1 MKAAEQ
7 NELLTGNLKMNLI
20 KLALPT
26 SIGYALQSMY
36 DMVDIYW
43 IGKISANAVA
53 GVTVFSTI
61 FWIVV
66 VLNEIIG
73 SSSISLLTQ
82 SYGKNDMERTKR
94 ILEQTLTFKML
105 VAVIA
110 GIIISIILEPLLRFF
125 SKDELVIKAALDYGY
140 IRIFFLPIMFA
151 SYSVN
156 TALRCLGDSKTPMNI
171 MIFSSLVNII
181 LDPVFMFDKIP
192 YTNIPG
198 LDMGVFGAALA
209 TVISTVVAFGVGL
222 FILINGKAKIK
233 IDLKGLLKLDWEIDK
248 KLLTIGLPNG
258 IEVLMR
264 NLSSMIT
271 LKFVSTYGTNT
282 VAALGIGSKLL
293 GFAFTPIMGMSSGSS
308 TMVGQALGADEIDKA
323 KETARFSALADAVMM
338 GIFSL
343 VAILFPEEIMKLF
356 INEKPVIEI
365 GITMIRIL
373 IPSLILA
380 GWAIGLGC
388 VFTGSGHNTPFLL
401 ASIVSRWIIQ
411 IPFLYLSTNILNLPV
426 IAVWLSF
433 VLSEIGEVAVVLYH
447 YKKGIWKATRV

>member
-1 MKAAEQ
+1 MKAAEN
-7 NELLTGNLKMNLI
+7 NELLSGNLKTNLI

-43 IGKISANAVA
+43 IGKISASAVA

-73 SSSISLLTQ
+73 SSSISLITQ

-105 VAVIA
+105 VAVVA
-110 GIIISIILEPLLRFF
+110 AIIISIILKPLLWFF
-125 SKDELVIKAALDYGY
+125 SKDRLVINAALDYGY

-156 TALRCLGDSKTPMNI
+156 TALRCLGDSKTPMYI

-181 LDPVFMFDKIP
+181 LDPIFMFDKIP
-192 YTNIPG
+192 YTSIPG
-198 LDMGVFGAALA
+198 LGLGVFGAALA
-209 TVISTVVAFGVGL
+209 TVISTVIAFGMGL
-222 FILINGKAKIK
+222 LILINGKAKIK

-271 LKFVSTYGTNT
+271 LKFVSIYGTNT
-282 VAALGIGSKLL
+282 VAAMGIGSKLL
-293 GFAFTPIMGMSSGSS
+293 GFAYTPISGISSGSS

-323 KETARFSALADAVMM
+323 KEIAKFSTIVDVAMM
-338 GIFSL
+338 GLISL
-343 VAILFPEEIMKLF
+343 LAIVFPEQIMKLF
-356 INEKPVIEI
+356 ISEQPVVEI
-365 GITMIRIL
+365 GITMIRIV

-380 GWAIGLGC
+380 GLSIGLGC

-401 ASIVSRWIIQ
+401 ASIISRWVIQ
-411 IPFLYLSTNILNLPV
+411 IPFLFLSTNILNLPV
-426 IAVWLSF
+426 IAVWISF
-433 VLSEIGEVAVVLYH
+433 LFSEIGEIAVVLYH
-447 YKKGIWKATRV
+447 YRKGIWKATRV